1 MAKRKEK
8 DPEAVAVGR
17 RLKLA
22 RTMRKMTQEKLA
34 EAADTSVQFLSQ
46 LENGEQTMTMI
57 KFGRLATALRVSS
70 DYLLFGRQWIND
82 RAALAAEFMA
92 GLAPIQRELLTQ
104 TMLDMGAMLEAV
116 RPENEEY
123 ER

>member
-57 KFGRLATALRVSS
+57 KFGRLATARRVSS
-70 DYLLFGRQWIND
+70 DYLLFGRQGIND

>member
-70 DYLLFGRQWIND
+70 DYLLFGRQGIND

-116 RPENEEY
+116 RPETEEY

>member
-70 DYLLFGRQWIND
+70 DYLLFGRQEIND

>member
-34 EAADTSVQFLSQ
+34 EAADTSVQFRSQ

-70 DYLLFGRQWIND
+70 DYLLFGRQGIND

>member
-1 MAKRKEK
+1 
-8 DPEAVAVGR
+8 
-17 RLKLA
+17 
-22 RTMRKMTQEKLA
+22 MTQEKLA

-70 DYLLFGRQWIND
+70 DYLLFGRQGSND
-82 RAALAAEFMA
+82 TAALAAEFMA

>member
-70 DYLLFGRQWIND
+70 DYLLFGRQGIND

>member
-1 MAKRKEK
+1 MAKRKEQ

-70 DYLLFGRQWIND
+70 DYLLFGRQGIND

>member
-70 DYLLFGRQWIND
+70 DYLLFGRQGIND

-116 RPENEEY
+116 RPENEEH